1 MLFISYFLSKA
12 ITSATLKVESVIVPV
27 LSRQNVSMLAKVSI
41 PFSFWM
47 ITFFF
52 AIFMMPTDD
61 VMLVSKISPD
71 GIIPITPATVDKMA

>member
-1 MLFISYFLSKA
+1 MLFRKLRRELWEQK
-12 ITSATLKVESVIVPV
+12 T
-27 LSRQNVSMLAKVSI
+27 Q
-41 PFSFWM
+41 
-47 ITFFF
+47 FF